1 MCAPL
6 RSVYPARFA
15 RPGLRVA
22 PSAPCPSHCAGH
34 SGPGGSRR
42 LRAKPGSPLI
52 PACTEAVCPR
62 LLQCSP
68 LPSPWQPV
76 SCDAVQGLGPGAG
89 ARKRAS
95 AVGTASPEPC
105 RSPPPAG
112 PCGRSP
118 SWPSGSGPRAP
129 SPWRPGRRRQ
139 RGSGTHRWSQDG
151 QALPQTP
158 PGSHRGLQETGRHA
172 PQSDTAAG
180 LWAVPAGI
188 SGPGELCLARAG
200 RRLQAE
206 MLGRAL
212 DPGAWAMASGSRS
225 LTLALTCEKEVG
237 FWWVGL
243 GALGGDRFLCP
254 VPHLHCSQEG
264 GGRGSS
270 RRRAQPWEPTLTL
283 TGLCPA
289 VAQSL
294 SGGGA
299 PSSGV

>member
-1 MCAPL
+1 MTRSRASVLEPVRGNGPRLWAQHPQSHVGHHPLLAP
-6 RSVYPARFA
+6 VVAAR
-15 RPGLRVA
+15 RGHLGLGLEPLPPGGQGGDDRGAQEHTV
-22 PSAPCPSHCAGH
+22 
-34 SGPGGSRR
+34 GPKMDRLCRKPHLGAIGGSRR
-42 LRAKPGSPLI
+42 LG
-52 PACTEAVCPR
+52 
-62 LLQCSP
+62 
-68 LPSPWQPV
+68 
-76 SCDAVQGLGPGAG
+76 D
-89 ARKRAS
+89 
-95 AVGTASPEPC
+95 
-105 RSPPPAG
+105 
-112 PCGRSP
+112 
-118 SWPSGSGPRAP
+118 
-129 SPWRPGRRRQ
+129 
-139 RGSGTHRWSQDG
+139 
-151 QALPQTP
+151 
-158 PGSHRGLQETGRHA
+158 A

-299 PSSGV
+299 PSS